1 MFRQPSPFVLNPQR
15 VRTSSCSF
23 HSRTRDDH
31 VMPNSATQVAIAPD
45 GPPSAVDTVE
55 DAVVNDVI
63 LNDAVLNNA
72 VPNDEARWKR
82 VMDLPCGVSV
92 EVPVASF
99 TVRDLLKLRSLPLL
113 GSAWPTSANLPV
125 RVNGERIAWCE
136 LEAAGSRVA
145 IRPTEIASAPEIP
158 DG

>member
-1 MFRQPSPFVLNPQR
+1 
-15 VRTSSCSF
+15 
-23 HSRTRDDH
+23 
-31 VMPNSATQVAIAPD
+31 MPNSATQVAIAPD
-45 GPPSAVDTVE
+45 GPPSAVDTVV
-55 DAVVNDVI
+55 DAVVH
-63 LNDAVLNNA
+63 DAVLNN
-72 VPNDEARWKR
+72 EARWKR

-92 EVPVASF
+92 EVPVAGF
-99 TVRDLLKLRSLPLL
+99 TVRDLLKLRSLPVL

-145 IRPTEIASAPEIP
+145 IRLTEIASAPEIT

>member
-1 MFRQPSPFVLNPQR
+1 
-15 VRTSSCSF
+15 
-23 HSRTRDDH
+23 
-31 VMPNSATQVAIAPD
+31 MPNSATQVAIAPD
-45 GPPSAVDTVE
+45 GPPSVVDTVVDAVVH
-55 DAVVNDVI
+55 DAVVNDGV

-72 VPNDEARWKR
+72 VLNNEARWKR

-92 EVPVASF
+92 EVPVAGF
-99 TVRDLLKLRSLPLL
+99 TVRDLLNLRSLPVL

-145 IRPTEIASAPEIP
+145 IRLTEIASAPEIP
-158 DG
+158 QLLTLSQPGDTRSTLATSD

>member
-1 MFRQPSPFVLNPQR
+1 
-15 VRTSSCSF
+15 
-23 HSRTRDDH
+23 
-31 VMPNSATQVAIAPD
+31 MPDSATQVAIAPTD
-45 GPPSAVDTVE
+45 LPSVVDTAVGTAVGAVMDGAVVH
-55 DAVVNDVI
+55 DAV

-72 VPNDEARWKR
+72 VRNNAARWKR
-82 VMDLPCGVSV
+82 LMDLPCSVSV
-92 EVPVASF
+92 EVPVAGF
-99 TVRDLLKLRSLPLL
+99 TVRDLLKLSSLPVL

-145 IRPTEIASAPEIP
+145 IRLTEIASAPEIT

>member
-1 MFRQPSPFVLNPQR
+1 MMNTSLDSGISASHSVAHDAVLN
-15 VRTSSCSF
+15 
-23 HSRTRDDH
+23 
-31 VMPNSATQVAIAPD
+31 D
-45 GPPSAVDTVE
+45 G
-55 DAVVNDVI
+55 
-63 LNDAVLNNA
+63 VLNNA

-82 VMDLPCGVSV
+82 VMDLRCGVSV

-145 IRPTEIASAPEIP
+145 IRLTEIASAPEIP